1 VNRRKG
7 VSDKETKGSGIDKYA
22 APLRA
27 GLASLQQEKL
37 FRAAVE
43 AGYLTAL
50 ADNRQTPEER
60 ASLVRSLSAISTGAV
75 IEWEVDALLEEVAAL
90 VGDAGAEA
98 RAAAVGA
105 ALKELDQVEA
115 GLSVAALVA
124 LASRGLDKKE
134 AAVLERIGAAAGLSK
149 QDVAGIVKK
158 ARGL

>member
-1 VNRRKG
+1 MSAN
-7 VSDKETKGSGIDKYA
+7 ETKGSGIDKYA
-22 APLRA
+22 EPLKKE
-27 GLASLQQEKL
+27 LASLQQEKL

-50 ADNRQTPEER
+50 ADNKQTPEER
-60 ASLVRSLSAISTGAV
+60 ASLVRSLSAISSGAV
-75 IEWEVDALLEEVAAL
+75 IEWEVDALLEEVAAQ
-90 VGDAGAEA
+90 VGDDGADK

-105 ALKELDQVEA
+105 ALKELGQVEA

-134 AAVLERIGAAAGLSK
+134 AAVLERIGAAAGLDK
-149 QDVAGIVKK
+149 KDVAAIVKK